1 MLHKKG
7 RNYIMKYLAMV
18 VLNPNISKRKIDFI
32 QGGIVSLFEQ
42 KSKVKKTYFLGMQK
56 LDYPVKKYTEGYHLK
71 FEIEANE
78 KRITQIKSILKC
90 NSNVIFHFI
99 IDNKAQRNTLSILKK
114 VKNPFR
120 INQNENSSTTIS
132 KNSKVYLL
140 ISKNLKLPF
149 AESNILA
156 MSENIDKL
164 FEVAVKKIQ
173 EYVYVKGF
181 HTIKELRNMKDIE
194 NELKKYWK
202 VQFTLGDNI
211 NVGQELSI
219 QEKVLI

>member
-1 MLHKKG
+1 
-7 RNYIMKYLAMV
+7 MKYLAMV

-32 QGGIVSLFEQ
+32 QGGIISLFEQ
-42 KSKVKKTYFLGMQK
+42 KSKVKKTYFLGKKK

-71 FEIEANE
+71 FEIETNE
-78 KRITQIKSILKC
+78 KRITQIKSILKT

-99 IDNKAQRNTLSILKK
+99 INNAAQINTLPILKK
-114 VKNPFR
+114 VRNPFK
-120 INQNENSSTTIS
+120 INQKETSYTPIS
-132 KNSKVYLL
+132 QNAKVYIL

-149 AESNILA
+149 TESNIIA
-156 MSENIDKL
+156 MSEDINRLFQVAYKKL
-164 FEVAVKKIQ
+164 Q

-181 HTIKELRNMKDIE
+181 HTTKELRSMKDIE

>member
-1 MLHKKG
+1 
-7 RNYIMKYLAMV
+7 MKYLAMV

-32 QGGIVSLFEQ
+32 QGGIISLFEQ
-42 KSKVKKTYFLGMQK
+42 KSKVKKTYFLGKKK

-78 KRITQIKSILKC
+78 KKITQIKSILNT

-99 IDNKAQRNTLSILKK
+99 INNEAQRNTLPILKK
-114 VKNPFR
+114 VRNPFK
-120 INQNENSSTTIS
+120 INQKETSYTPIS
-132 KNSKVYLL
+132 QNAKVYIL

-149 AESNILA
+149 TESNIIA
-156 MSENIDKL
+156 MSEDINRLFQVAYKKL
-164 FEVAVKKIQ
+164 Q

-181 HTIKELRNMKDIE
+181 HTTKELRHMKDIE

>member
-1 MLHKKG
+1 
-7 RNYIMKYLAMV
+7 MKYLAMV

-32 QGGIVSLFEQ
+32 QGGIITLFEQ
-42 KSKVKKTYFLGMQK
+42 KSKVKKTYFLGKKK

-78 KRITQIKSILKC
+78 KKIAQIKSILKS

-99 IDNKAQRNTLSILKK
+99 INNEAQRNTLPILKK
-114 VKNPFR
+114 VRNPFR
-120 INQNENSSTTIS
+120 INQNVTSYTPIS
-132 KNSKVYLL
+132 QNTKIYML

-149 AESNILA
+149 AEFNIIA
-156 MSENIDKL
+156 MSEDINRLFQVAYKKL
-164 FEVAVKKIQ
+164 Q

-181 HTIKELRNMKDIE
+181 HTTKELRNMKDIE

>member
-1 MLHKKG
+1 
-7 RNYIMKYLAMV
+7 MKYLAMV

-42 KSKVKKTYFLGMQK
+42 KSRVNKTYFLGKRK
-56 LDYPVKKYTEGYHLK
+56 LDYPIKKFEEGYYIK
-71 FEIEANE
+71 FEIDSNE
-78 KRITQIKSILKC
+78 KKIAQIKSILKS

-99 IDNKAQRNTLSILKK
+99 INNEAQRNTLPILKK
-114 VKNPFR
+114 IKNPFR
-120 INQNENSSTTIS
+120 INQNIGPFTSIS
-132 KNSKVYLL
+132 EKSKVYML

-156 MSENIDKL
+156 ISEDIDRL

-181 HTIKELRNMKDIE
+181 HTVRELKNMKDIE
-194 NELKKYWK
+194 NEFKKCWK

>member
-1 MLHKKG
+1 
-7 RNYIMKYLAMV
+7 MKYLAMV

-32 QGGIVSLFEQ
+32 QGGIITLFEQ
-42 KSKVKKTYFLGMQK
+42 KSKVKKTYFLGKKK
-56 LDYPVKKYTEGYHLK
+56 LDYPIKKYTEGYHLK
-71 FEIEANE
+71 FEIETNE
-78 KRITQIKSILKC
+78 KRITQIKSILKA
-90 NSNVIFHFI
+90 NSNVIFHFVI
-99 IDNKAQRNTLSILKK
+99 NNEAQRNTLPILKK
-114 VKNPFR
+114 VRNPFK
-120 INQNENSSTTIS
+120 INQKETSYTPIS
-132 KNSKVYLL
+132 QNTKVYML

-149 AESNILA
+149 AESNIIA
-156 MSENIDKL
+156 MSEDINRLFQVAYKKL
-164 FEVAVKKIQ
+164 Q

-181 HTIKELRNMKDIE
+181 HTTKELRHMKDIE

>member
-1 MLHKKG
+1 
-7 RNYIMKYLAMV
+7 MKYLAMV

-32 QGGIVSLFEQ
+32 QGGIVNLFEQ
-42 KSKVKKTYFLGMQK
+42 KSKVKKTYFLGKHK
-56 LDYPVKKYTEGYHLK
+56 LDYPVKKFTEGYHIK
-71 FEIEANE
+71 FEIDANE
-78 KRITQIKSILKC
+78 KKVTQIKSILKS
-90 NSNVIFHFI
+90 NSNVIFYFI
-99 IDNKAQRNTLSILKK
+99 INNEAQKNTLPILKM
-114 VKNPFR
+114 VKNKFR
-120 INQNENSSTTIS
+120 PLPKISCVETNSQDQ
-132 KNSKVYLL
+132 KVYML

-156 MSENIDKL
+156 ISGDLEKL
-164 FEVAVKKIQ
+164 FKVAYKKLQ

-181 HTIKELRNMKDIE
+181 HTTKELHNMKEIE

-219 QEKVLI
+219 KERVMI